1 MSDSQRKLLKALI
14 VGKPNVGK
22 STLLNSLVGE
32 KVSIVSRK
40 AQTTQRNTTGVVT
53 KDNSQLIFF
62 DTPGLNKI
70 EKNIRISETFKMVAE
85 NVDVLIY
92 MVDNT
97 KKSQSID
104 DQFRKWLN
112 NNEKRFR
119 KKILIINKIDCIE
132 KVNLFEITKKI
143 NGVINFDETFFIS
156 LSKKSG
162 MERFLNWLEKQA
174 YSNEWLF
181 QQTYKS
187 NISKKNFLSE
197 LTREKVFEYIHE
209 EIPYNLEIKTDY
221 IEPSSNKSLKI
232 YQTIWLNKKS
242 YKPIILGKEGKS
254 IKMISLQARLDMQKF
269 LKSKVHLFIRLKMKK
284 NQVKS

>member
-1 MSDSQRKLLKALI
+1 M
-14 VGKPNVGK
+14 
-22 STLLNSLVGE
+22 
-32 KVSIVSRK
+32 
-40 AQTTQRNTTGVVT
+40 
-53 KDNSQLIFF
+53 
-62 DTPGLNKI
+62 NKI
-70 EKNIRISETFKMVAE
+70 EKNIRISETFKTVAE

-104 DQFRKWLN
+104 DQFRKWLS
-112 NNEKRFR
+112 NNENRFR

-162 MERFLNWLEKQA
+162 MERFLNWVEKQA

-181 QQTYKS
+181 QQTHKS

-221 IEPSSNKSLKI
+221 IEPSSNNSLKV
-232 YQTIWLNKKS
+232 YQTVWLNKKS

-254 IKMISLQARLDMQKF
+254 IKMISVQARLDMQKF

-284 NQVKS
+284 SG

>member
-40 AQTTQRNTTGVVT
+40 AQTTQRNTTGVIT

-70 EKNIRISETFKMVAE
+70 EKNIRISETFKTVADD
-85 NVDVLIY
+85 VDVLIY

-104 DQFRKWLN
+104 DQFRNWLN
-112 NNEKRFR
+112 DNENKLR

-132 KVNLFEITKKI
+132 KVNLFEITEKI

-162 MERFLNWLEKQA
+162 LERFFNWVEKQA
-174 YSNEWLF
+174 YSNEWVF
-181 QQTYKS
+181 QQT
-187 NISKKNFLSE
+187 F
-197 LTREKVFEYIHE
+197 
-209 EIPYNLEIKTDY
+209 
-221 IEPSSNKSLKI
+221 
-232 YQTIWLNKKS
+232 
-242 YKPIILGKEGKS
+242 
-254 IKMISLQARLDMQKF
+254 
-269 LKSKVHLFIRLKMKK
+269 
-284 NQVKS
+284 

>member
-22 STLLNSLVGE
+22 STLLNSIVGE

-40 AQTTQRNTTGVVT
+40 AQTTQKNTTGVIT

-70 EKNIRISETFKMVAE
+70 EKNIRISETFKTVAE

-97 KKSQSID
+97 KKSQYID
-104 DQFRKWLN
+104 YQFRHWLN
-112 NNEKRFR
+112 NNENKFI

-143 NGVINFDETFFIS
+143 NSVISFDETFFIS

-162 MERFLNWLEKQA
+162 LERFFNWVEKQA
-174 YSNEWLF
+174 YSNEWVF

-221 IEPSSNKSLKI
+221 IEPSSNNSLKV
-232 YQTIWLNKKS
+232 YQTVWLNKKS

-254 IKMISLQARLDMQKF
+254 IKMISVQARLDMQKF

-284 NQVKS
+284 SG

>member
-1 MSDSQRKLLKALI
+1 MSDPQKKLLKALI

-40 AQTTQRNTTGVVT
+40 AQTTQKNTTGVIT

-70 EKNIRISETFKMVAE
+70 EKNIRIYETFKTVAE

-104 DQFRKWLN
+104 DQFRNWLN
-112 NNEKRFR
+112 NNENKFK

-132 KVNLFEITKKI
+132 KVNLFEITEKI

-162 MERFLNWLEKQA
+162 MERFLNWVEKQA
-174 YSNEWLF
+174 YPNEWPF

-187 NISKKNFLSE
+187 SISKKNFLSE

-221 IEPSSNKSLKI
+221 IEPSSNKSLKV
-232 YQTIWLNKKS
+232 YQTVWLHKKS

-284 NQVKS
+284 SG

>member
-1 MSDSQRKLLKALI
+1 MSDFQKKLLKALI

-40 AQTTQRNTTGVVT
+40 AQTTQKNTTGVIT

-70 EKNIRISETFKMVAE
+70 EKNIRIYETFKTVAE

-104 DQFRKWLN
+104 DQFRNWLN
-112 NNEKRFR
+112 NNENKFK

-143 NGVINFDETFFIS
+143 NGVVNFDETFFIS

-162 MERFLNWLEKQA
+162 MERFLNWVEKQA

-221 IEPSSNKSLKI
+221 IEPSSNKSLKV
-232 YQTIWLNKKS
+232 YQTVWLNKKS

-254 IKMISLQARLDMQKF
+254 IKMISVQARLDMQKF

-284 NQVKS
+284 SG

>member
-22 STLLNSLVGE
+22 STLLNSIVGE

-70 EKNIRISETFKMVAE
+70 EKNIRISETFKTVAE

-104 DQFRKWLN
+104 DQFRNWLN
-112 NNEKRFR
+112 NNENKFI

-132 KVNLFEITKKI
+132 KVNLFEITNKM
-143 NGVINFDETFFIS
+143 NSVISFDETFFIS

-162 MERFLNWLEKQA
+162 LERFFNWVEKQA
-174 YSNEWLF
+174 YSNEWVF
-181 QQTYKS
+181 QQTFKS

-209 EIPYNLEIKTDY
+209 EIPYNLEINTDY
-221 IEPSSNKSLKI
+221 IEPSRNKSLKV
-232 YQTIWLNKKS
+232 YQTVWLNKKS
-242 YKPIILGKEGKS
+242 HKPIILGKEGKS
-254 IKMISLQARLDMQKF
+254 IKMISVQARLDMQKF

-284 NQVKS
+284 SG

>member
-1 MSDSQRKLLKALI
+1 MSEPQRKLLKALI

-22 STLLNSLVGE
+22 STLLNSIVGE

-40 AQTTQRNTTGVVT
+40 AQTTQKNTTGVIT

-70 EKNIRISETFKMVAE
+70 EKNIRISETFKTVAE

-104 DQFRKWLN
+104 SQFRNWLN
-112 NNEKRFR
+112 NNENKFI

-143 NGVINFDETFFIS
+143 NSVISFDETFFIS

-162 MERFLNWLEKQA
+162 LERFFNWVEKQA
-174 YSNEWLF
+174 YSNEWVF
-181 QQTYKS
+181 QQTFKS

-221 IEPSSNKSLKI
+221 IEPSSNNSLKV
-232 YQTIWLNKKS
+232 YQTVWLNKKS

-254 IKMISLQARLDMQKF
+254 IKMISVQARLDMQKF

-284 NQVKS
+284 SG

>member
-40 AQTTQRNTTGVVT
+40 AQTTQRNTTGVIT

-70 EKNIRISETFKMVAE
+70 EKNIRISETFKTVAE

-104 DQFRKWLN
+104 DQFRNWLN
-112 NNEKRFR
+112 NNENKFK

-162 MERFLNWLEKQA
+162 MERFLNWVEKQA

-221 IEPSSNKSLKI
+221 IEPSSSNSLKI
-232 YQTIWLNKKS
+232 YQTVWLNKKS

-284 NQVKS
+284 SG

>member
-1 MSDSQRKLLKALI
+1 MSDIQTKLLKALI

-22 STLLNSLVGE
+22 STLLNFLVGE

-40 AQTTQRNTTGVVT
+40 AQTTQKNTTGVIT
-53 KDNSQLIFF
+53 KDESQLIFF

-70 EKNIRISETFKMVAE
+70 KKNIRISETFKAVAE
-85 NVDVLIY
+85 NVDVLLY

-104 DQFRKWLN
+104 GDFRTWLGK
-112 NNEKRFR
+112 NESRFR
-119 KKILIINKIDCIE
+119 KKVLIVNKIDCIE
-132 KVNLFEITKKI
+132 KVKLFGITKTI
-143 NGVINFDETFFIS
+143 NSVISFDETFFIS

-162 MERFLNWLEKQA
+162 TVSFIEWIEKQA
-174 YSNEWLF
+174 YSNKWVF
-181 QQTYKS
+181 QENFKS
-187 NISKKNFLSE
+187 NVGKKKFLSE
-197 LTREKVFEYIHE
+197 LTREKIFDYIHE

-221 IEPSSNKSLKI
+221 IEPSSKKSLKI
-232 YQTIWLNKKS
+232 YQTVWLNKKS

-254 IKMISLQARLDMQKF
+254 IKMISVQARQDMERF

-284 NQVKS
+284 SG

>member
-32 KVSIVSRK
+32 KISIVSRK
-40 AQTTQRNTTGVVT
+40 AQTTQRNTTGVIT

-70 EKNIRISETFKMVAE
+70 EKNIRIYETFKTVAE

-104 DQFRKWLN
+104 DQFRNWLN
-112 NNEKRFR
+112 NNENKFI

-132 KVNLFEITKKI
+132 KVNLFEITEKI

-162 MERFLNWLEKQA
+162 MERFLNWVEKQA
-174 YSNEWLF
+174 YSHEWLF
-181 QQTYKS
+181 KQTYKS

-209 EIPYNLEIKTDY
+209 EIPYNLEINTDY
-221 IEPSSNKSLKI
+221 IEPSRNKSLKV
-232 YQTIWLNKKS
+232 YQTVWLNKKS

-254 IKMISLQARLDMQKF
+254 IKMISMQARLDMEKF

-284 NQVKS
+284 SG

>member
-40 AQTTQRNTTGVVT
+40 AQTTQRNTTGVIT

-70 EKNIRISETFKMVAE
+70 EKNIRISETFKTVAE

-104 DQFRKWLN
+104 DQFRNWLN
-112 NNEKRFR
+112 NNENKFR
-119 KKILIINKIDCIE
+119 KKILLINKVDCIE

-162 MERFLNWLEKQA
+162 MDRFLNWVEKQA

-221 IEPSSNKSLKI
+221 IEPSSNNSLKV
-232 YQTIWLNKKS
+232 YQTVWLNKKS

-254 IKMISLQARLDMQKF
+254 IKMISVQARLDMQKF

-284 NQVKS
+284 SN

>member
-1 MSDSQRKLLKALI
+1 MSDPQKKLLKALI

-22 STLLNSLVGE
+22 STLVNSLVGE

-40 AQTTQRNTTGVVT
+40 AQTTQRNTTGVIT

-70 EKNIRISETFKMVAE
+70 EKNIRISETFKTVAE

-104 DQFRKWLN
+104 GQFRNWLN
-112 NNEKRFR
+112 NNENKFI

-143 NGVINFDETFFIS
+143 NSVISFDETFFIS

-162 MERFLNWLEKQA
+162 LERFFNWVEKQA
-174 YSNEWLF
+174 YSNEWVY
-181 QQTYKS
+181 QQTFKS

-209 EIPYNLEIKTDY
+209 EIPYNLEINTDY
-221 IEPSSNKSLKI
+221 IEPSRNKSLKV
-232 YQTIWLNKKS
+232 YQTVWLNKKS
-242 YKPIILGKEGKS
+242 HKPIILGKEGKS
-254 IKMISLQARLDMQKF
+254 IKMISVQARLDMQKF

-284 NQVKS
+284 SG

>member
-1 MSDSQRKLLKALI
+1 MSDPQKKLLKALI

-40 AQTTQRNTTGVVT
+40 AQTTQRNTTGVIT

-70 EKNIRISETFKMVAE
+70 EKNIRISETFKTVAE

-104 DQFRKWLN
+104 DQFRNWLN
-112 NNEKRFR
+112 NNENKFI

-162 MERFLNWLEKQA
+162 MERFLNWVEKQA

-221 IEPSSNKSLKI
+221 IEPSSNKSLKV
-232 YQTIWLNKKS
+232 YQTVWLNKKS

-254 IKMISLQARLDMQKF
+254 IKMISVQARLDMQKF

-284 NQVKS
+284 SG

>member
-40 AQTTQRNTTGVVT
+40 AQTTQRNTTGVIT

-70 EKNIRISETFKMVAE
+70 EKNIRISETFKTVAE

-104 DQFRKWLN
+104 DQFRNWLN
-112 NNEKRFR
+112 NNENKFI

-143 NGVINFDETFFIS
+143 NSVISFDETFFIS

-162 MERFLNWLEKQA
+162 LERFFNWVEKQA
-174 YSNEWLF
+174 YSNEWVY
-181 QQTYKS
+181 QQTFKS

-209 EIPYNLEIKTDY
+209 EIPYNLEINTDY
-221 IEPSSNKSLKI
+221 IEPSRNKSLKV
-232 YQTIWLNKKS
+232 YQTVWLNKKS
-242 YKPIILGKEGKS
+242 HKPIILGKEGKS
-254 IKMISLQARLDMQKF
+254 IKMISVQARLDMQKF

-284 NQVKS
+284 SG

>member
-1 MSDSQRKLLKALI
+1 MSDPQKKLLKALI

-40 AQTTQRNTTGVVT
+40 AQTTQKNTTGVIT

-70 EKNIRISETFKMVAE
+70 EKNIRISETFKTVAE

-104 DQFRKWLN
+104 DQFRNWLN
-112 NNEKRFR
+112 NNENKFK

-162 MERFLNWLEKQA
+162 MERFLNWVEKQA

-181 QQTYKS
+181 QQNYKS

-221 IEPSSNKSLKI
+221 IEPSSNKSLKV
-232 YQTIWLNKKS
+232 YQTVWLNKKS

-254 IKMISLQARLDMQKF
+254 IKMISVQARLDMQKF

-284 NQVKS
+284 SG

>member
-1 MSDSQRKLLKALI
+1 MSDSQKKLLKALI

-40 AQTTQRNTTGVVT
+40 AQTTQRNTTGVIT

-70 EKNIRISETFKMVAE
+70 EKNIRISETFKTVAE

-104 DQFRKWLN
+104 DQFRNWLN
-112 NNEKRFR
+112 NNENKFK

-162 MERFLNWLEKQA
+162 MERFLNWVEKQA

-221 IEPSSNKSLKI
+221 IEPSSNKSLKV
-232 YQTIWLNKKS
+232 YQTVWLNKKS

-254 IKMISLQARLDMQKF
+254 IKMISVQARLDMQKF
-269 LKSKVHLFIRLKMKK
+269 LKSKVHLFIRLKIKK
-284 NQVKS
+284 SS

>member
-40 AQTTQRNTTGVVT
+40 AQTTQRNTTGVIT

-70 EKNIRISETFKMVAE
+70 EKNIRISETFKSVAE

-97 KKSQSID
+97 KKSQYID
-104 DQFRKWLN
+104 DQFRNWLN
-112 NNEKRFR
+112 NNENKFK

-143 NGVINFDETFFIS
+143 NSVVNFDETFFIS

-162 MERFLNWLEKQA
+162 MERFLNWVEKQA

-209 EIPYNLEIKTDY
+209 DIPYNLEIKTDY
-221 IEPSSNKSLKI
+221 IEPSSNNSLKI
-232 YQTIWLNKKS
+232 YQTVWLNKKS
-242 YKPIILGKEGKS
+242 YKPIILGKDGKS
-254 IKMISLQARLDMQKF
+254 IKMISVQARLDMQKF
-269 LKSKVHLFIRLKMKK
+269 FKSKVHLIIRLKMKK
-284 NQVKS
+284 SG

>member
-1 MSDSQRKLLKALI
+1 MSNPQKKLLKALI

-40 AQTTQRNTTGVVT
+40 AQTTQRNTTGVIT

-70 EKNIRISETFKMVAE
+70 EKNIRISETFKAVAE

-97 KKSQSID
+97 KKSQTID
-104 DQFRKWLN
+104 DQFRNWLN
-112 NNEKRFR
+112 NNEHKFR
-119 KKILIINKIDCIE
+119 KKILIINKVDCIE

-162 MERFLNWLEKQA
+162 MERFLNWVEKQA
-174 YSNEWLF
+174 YSNGWLF
-181 QQTYKS
+181 HQTYKS

-221 IEPSSNKSLKI
+221 IEPSSNNSLKV
-232 YQTIWLNKKS
+232 YQTVWLNKKS

-254 IKMISLQARLDMQKF
+254 IKMISVQARLDMQKF

-284 NQVKS
+284 SG

>member
-1 MSDSQRKLLKALI
+1 MSDSQKKLLKALI

-40 AQTTQRNTTGVVT
+40 AQTTQKNTTGVIT

-70 EKNIRISETFKMVAE
+70 EKNIRIYETFKTVAE

-104 DQFRKWLN
+104 DQFRNWLN
-112 NNEKRFR
+112 NNENKFK

-143 NGVINFDETFFIS
+143 NSVINFDETFFIS

-162 MERFLNWLEKQA
+162 LERFFNWVEKQA

-221 IEPSSNKSLKI
+221 IEPGSNKSVKV
-232 YQTIWLNKKS
+232 YQTVWLQKKS

-284 NQVKS
+284 LG

>member
-1 MSDSQRKLLKALI
+1 MSDSQKKLLKALI

-40 AQTTQRNTTGVVT
+40 AQTTQRNTTGVIT

-70 EKNIRISETFKMVAE
+70 EKNIRISETFKTVAE

-104 DQFRKWLN
+104 DQFRNWLN
-112 NNEKRFR
+112 NNENKFK

-143 NGVINFDETFFIS
+143 NSVINFDETFFIS

-162 MERFLNWLEKQA
+162 MERFLNWVEKQA

-209 EIPYNLEIKTDY
+209 EIPYNLEINTDY
-221 IEPSSNKSLKI
+221 IEPSGNKSLKV
-232 YQTIWLNKKS
+232 YQTVWLNKKS
-242 YKPIILGKEGKS
+242 HKPIILGKEGKS
-254 IKMISLQARLDMQKF
+254 IKMISVQARLDMQKF

-284 NQVKS
+284 PG

>member
-40 AQTTQRNTTGVVT
+40 AQTTQKNTTGVIT

-70 EKNIRISETFKMVAE
+70 EKNIRISETFKTVAE

-104 DQFRKWLN
+104 DQFRNWLN
-112 NNEKRFR
+112 NNENKFR

-143 NGVINFDETFFIS
+143 NSVINFDETFFIS

-162 MERFLNWLEKQA
+162 MERFLNWVEKQA

-187 NISKKNFLSE
+187 NMSKKNFLSE

-221 IEPSSNKSLKI
+221 IEPSSNKSLKV
-232 YQTIWLNKKS
+232 YQTVWLNKKS

-254 IKMISLQARLDMQKF
+254 IKMISVQARLDMQKF

-284 NQVKS
+284 SG

>member
-22 STLLNSLVGE
+22 STLLNSIVGE

-40 AQTTQRNTTGVVT
+40 AQTTQKNTTGVIT

-70 EKNIRISETFKMVAE
+70 EKNIRISETFKTVAE

-97 KKSQSID
+97 KRSQSID
-104 DQFRKWLN
+104 DQFRNWLN
-112 NNEKRFR
+112 NNENKFK

-162 MERFLNWLEKQA
+162 MERFLNWVEKQA

-209 EIPYNLEIKTDY
+209 EIPYNLEINTDY
-221 IEPSSNKSLKI
+221 IEPSRNKSLKV
-232 YQTIWLNKKS
+232 YQTVWLNKKS

-254 IKMISLQARLDMQKF
+254 IKTISVQARLDMQKV

-284 NQVKS
+284 SS

>member
-1 MSDSQRKLLKALI
+1 MSDSQKKLLKALI

-40 AQTTQRNTTGVVT
+40 AQTTQRNTTGVIT

-70 EKNIRISETFKMVAE
+70 EKNIRISETFKTVAE

-104 DQFRKWLN
+104 SQFRNWLN
-112 NNEKRFR
+112 NNENKFI

-143 NGVINFDETFFIS
+143 NSVISFDETFFIS

-162 MERFLNWLEKQA
+162 MERFLNWVEKQA

-221 IEPSSNKSLKI
+221 IEPSSNKSLKV

-254 IKMISLQARLDMQKF
+254 IKMISVQARLDMQKF
-269 LKSKVHLFIRLKMKK
+269 LKSKVHLFIRLKIK

>member
-1 MSDSQRKLLKALI
+1 MSDPQKKLLKALI

-22 STLLNSLVGE
+22 STLVNSLVGE

-40 AQTTQRNTTGVVT
+40 AQTTQRNTTGVIT

-70 EKNIRISETFKMVAE
+70 EKNIRISETFKTVAE
-85 NVDVLIY
+85 NVDLLIY

-97 KKSQSID
+97 KRSQSID
-104 DQFRKWLN
+104 AQFRSWLN
-112 NNEKRFR
+112 NSENKFR

-162 MERFLNWLEKQA
+162 MERFLNWVEKQA
-174 YSNEWLF
+174 YSHEWLF
-181 QQTYKS
+181 QQAYKS

-197 LTREKVFEYIHE
+197 LTREKVFEFIHE

-221 IEPSSNKSLKI
+221 IERGSKNSLKV

-254 IKMISLQARLDMQKF
+254 IKMISVQARVDMQKF

-284 NQVKS
+284 SG

>member
-1 MSDSQRKLLKALI
+1 MSDPQKKLLKALI

-22 STLLNSLVGE
+22 STLLNSIVGE

-40 AQTTQRNTTGVVT
+40 AQTTQRNTTGIMT
-53 KDNSQLIFF
+53 IDNSQLIFF

-70 EKNIRISETFKMVAE
+70 EKNIRISETFKTVAE

-97 KKSQSID
+97 KKGQSID
-104 DQFRKWLN
+104 DHFRNWLN
-112 NNEKRFR
+112 KNENKFI

-162 MERFLNWLEKQA
+162 LERFFNWVEKQA

-181 QQTYKS
+181 KQTSKS

-221 IEPSSNKSLKI
+221 IERGSNNSLKV

-254 IKMISLQARLDMQKF
+254 IKMISVQARVDMQKF
-269 LKSKVHLFIRLKMKK
+269 LKSKVHLFIRLKIKK
-284 NQVKS
+284 PG

>member
-1 MSDSQRKLLKALI
+1 MSDSQKKLLKALI
-14 VGKPNVGK
+14 IGKPNVGK

-40 AQTTQRNTTGVVT
+40 AQTTQRNTTGVIT

-70 EKNIRISETFKMVAE
+70 EKNIRISETFKTVAE

-104 DQFRKWLN
+104 DQFRNWLN
-112 NNEKRFR
+112 NNENKFR

-162 MERFLNWLEKQA
+162 MERFLNWVEKQA

-221 IEPSSNKSLKI
+221 IEPSSNKSLKV
-232 YQTIWLNKKS
+232 YQTVWLNKKS

-254 IKMISLQARLDMQKF
+254 IKMISVQARLDMQKF

-284 NQVKS
+284 SG